1 MQLSL
6 RGCGTP
12 QAPSPPSAQSR
23 KSSAISQS
31 LIRFLTDSSPRVAQQ
46 MLVAPRPGCL
56 QGCQLSPAAPAPT
69 GSGGG

>member
-12 QAPSPPSAQSR
+12 QAPSPLAAGSW

-31 LIRFLTDSSPRVAQQ
+31 LIRFPSDSSPRGAQQ
-46 MLVAPRPGCL
+46 MLVAPQLGCL
-56 QGCQLSPAAPAPT
+56 QGCQLSPAVLAPD